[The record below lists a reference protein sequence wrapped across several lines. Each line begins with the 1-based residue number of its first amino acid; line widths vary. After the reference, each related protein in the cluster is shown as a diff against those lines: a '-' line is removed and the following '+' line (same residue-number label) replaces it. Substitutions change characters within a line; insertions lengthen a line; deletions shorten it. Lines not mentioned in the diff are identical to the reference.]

1 MPISAQSLQQH
12 RRSASQT
19 LQWLDVSVN
28 TMSAHVP
35 AGLCDNN
42 TLTKLILFN
51 NVITGP
57 IL

>member
-1 MPISAQSLQQH
+1 
-12 RRSASQT
+12 
-19 LQWLDVSVN
+19 
-28 TMSAHVP
+28 MSAHVP